1 MLDIEKSEKLPREHR
16 YFNISIIWI
25 FYFRAVIRL
34 LYRLRIPH
42 EMVTAF
48 SIMAGISSAV
58 LFYHGILI
66 PAAIALHLKD
76 VFDACDGAL
85 ARLTQRTHLIGRYID
100 SLGDF
105 VSLTLVMLAIG
116 IRAYQTGSP
125 AYLFWMVFAI
135 ISTFIQCS
143 FFNYYQLAYLEEF
156 GIDRLLSKKDE
167 IHRPDISAQGQE
179 SARKPLFK
187 IVRFSYMLIFSWQ
200 DRLVAHID
208 RWLYDRSGDVSKQ
221 AWYGNRRF
229 MTLQSA
235 LCFGTQIF
243 VIIFF
248 AVAGKPE
255 YSLVAIVA
263 GQNLYLLFL
272 LLFRRLHFAV
282 RRSAKQPA

>member
-1 MLDIEKSEKLPREHR
+1 MLDIDKSEKLPREHR

-25 FYFRAVIRL
+25 FYFRAIIRL

-42 EMVTAF
+42 ELVTAL
-48 SIMAGISSAV
+48 SILSGILSAI
-58 LFYHGILI
+58 LFYYGILI
-66 PAAIALHLKD
+66 PAAIALHFKD

-85 ARLTQRTHLIGRYID
+85 ARLTGRTHLIGRYID

-105 VSLTLVMLAIG
+105 ISLTLVMLAIG
-116 IRAYQTGSP
+116 IRAYHAGSP
-125 AYLFWMVFAI
+125 VYLFWTAFAI

-167 IHRPDISAQGQE
+167 IHRSDPGALAQE
-179 SARKPLFK
+179 SAGKPLFK
-187 IVRFSYMLIFSWQ
+187 IVRFLYMVIFSWQ

-208 RWLYDRSGDVSKQ
+208 RWQYDRSGNVSKQ
-221 AWYGNRRF
+221 AWYGDRRF

-243 VIIFF
+243 VIIFS
-248 AVAGKPE
+248 AVLGKPE
-255 YSLVAIVA
+255 YALVAIAA
-263 GQNLYLLFL
+263 GLNLYLLFL
-272 LLFRRLHFAV
+272 LLFRRLRFAT
-282 RRSAKQPA
+282 RHSANQPA